1 MLSLAIHPDNP
12 EPRKIRHAIEV
23 LDAGG
28 VAFYPTDTI
37 YALGCA
43 LDAKKSVERLYR
55 LKRMNEKQ
63 PLALI
68 CADLSELSRY
78 AIVTDFAYRMMRR
91 ILPGPYTVV
100 LEATRE
106 VPRLLL
112 DRRRTI
118 GIRVPM
124 SPICESLVRALG
136 RPLLTTSAI
145 PPGSERPC
153 LDVDEGKTAWPSGVD
168 LFLDGGSVPG
178 EMSTVVSMIGDEIE
192 VIREGLGPIEGVLV

>member
-1 MLSLAIHPDNP
+1 MLSLVVHPDNP

-23 LDAGG
+23 LEAGG
-28 VAFYPTDTI
+28 VAFYPTDTV
-37 YALGCA
+37 YALGCV
-43 LDAKKSVERLYR
+43 LEAKKSVERLYR
-55 LKRMNEKQ
+55 LKRMSEKK

-68 CADLSELSRY
+68 CADLAEVSRY

-118 GIRVPM
+118 GIRIPA
-124 SPICESLVRALG
+124 SPTCEALVRALA
-136 RPLLTTSAI
+136 RPLLTTSAV
-145 PPGSERPC
+145 PPGAESAC
-153 LDVDEGKTAWPSGVD
+153 LDVDEAKAAWPSGID
-168 LFLDGGSVPG
+168 LFLDGGPTPG
-178 EMSTVVSMIGDEIE
+178 EMSTVVSMIGDQIE
-192 VIREGLGPIEGVLV
+192 VIREGLGRVEGVLV

>member
-1 MLSLAIHPDNP
+1 MLSLVVHPDNP

-23 LDAGG
+23 LDSGG
-28 VAFYPTDTI
+28 VAFYPTDTV

-55 LKRMNEKQ
+55 LKRMSDKK